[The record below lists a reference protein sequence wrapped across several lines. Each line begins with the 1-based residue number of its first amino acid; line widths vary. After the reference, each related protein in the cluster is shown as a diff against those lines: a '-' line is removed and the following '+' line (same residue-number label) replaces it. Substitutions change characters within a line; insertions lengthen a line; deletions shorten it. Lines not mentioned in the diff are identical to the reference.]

1 MRAQSQ
7 AATATNRCGF
17 KGFLPE
23 GDELD
28 DLERSLAAF

>member
-1 MRAQSQ
+1 MRARAQ
-7 AATATNRCGF
+7 AALETNHCGF

-28 DLERSLAAF
+28 DLGRSLAAF

>member
-1 MRAQSQ
+1 MHAQAQS
-7 AATATNRCGF
+7 AVATNHCGF

-28 DLERSLAAF
+28 DLGRSLEAF